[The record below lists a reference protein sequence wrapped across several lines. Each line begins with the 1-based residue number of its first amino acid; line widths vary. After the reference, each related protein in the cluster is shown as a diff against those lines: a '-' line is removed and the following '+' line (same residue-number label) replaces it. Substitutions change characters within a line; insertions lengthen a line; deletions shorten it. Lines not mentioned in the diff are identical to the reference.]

1 MTANRARFEDSLMTP
16 VPDELV
22 RTIGAVSES
31 CGPLRCAVFMEDWS
45 GDCLNYAPLAIALAL
60 EANLDLRIFPRDS
73 FPQLMDRYETQGRR
87 AIPVV
92 LWMDAE
98 GEEMARF
105 VERPRLHTAHKEGK
119 VVAELQGLSQ
129 DDLKARFRLAFWEEA
144 QELLGAFKPN
154 G

>member
-1 MTANRARFEDSLMTP
+1 
-16 VPDELV
+16 
-22 RTIGAVSES
+22 
-31 CGPLRCAVFMEDWS
+31 MEDWS